1 MESCIREA
9 LGQYAF
15 TDPQTEFIRHNENI
29 TYKITDGT
37 KRYELRIHKPAE
49 GFSLGIYKAG
59 DSRTA
64 YLESEMLLVGYAGGR
79 MMSPLQ
85 KPVKNREGHYVSVL
99 PDGTPATVLEWVEG
113 DVLQNSTVTPETGE
127 AIGSMIA
134 ELHRC
139 FRELDFDA
147 NGFSRT
153 LNRRVQR
160 YIYKQPLLAAAGG
173 QMEIAAQKGQIT
185 KEQAAAAVESLHVIK
200 SRMDE
205 LDSLPRMTGIVHADL
220 SPSNL
225 IVSNGRIVP
234 IDFSLS
240 GFGYSYMD
248 VGMAL
253 CNFKD
258 MNIRNSIRRGYEK
271 VAGVPVP
278 MRYIEPFFALGV
290 LLYIACQH
298 DRAGTEDWFG
308 GAMMR
313 WCDTIFHP
321 LNEGRTITA

>member
-1 MESCIREA
+1 M
-9 LGQYAF
+9 
-15 TDPQTEFIRHNENI
+15 T
-29 TYKITDGT
+29 
-37 KRYELRIHKPAE
+37 
-49 GFSLGIYKAG
+49 
-59 DSRTA
+59 
-64 YLESEMLLVGYAGGR
+64 
-79 MMSPLQ
+79 SPLQ
-85 KPVKNREGHYVSVL
+85 KSVKNRAGHYVSVL

-173 QMEIAAQKGQIT
+173 QMEIAAEKGQIT
-185 KEQAAAAVESLHVIK
+185 KEQSTAAVESLHVIK

-205 LDSLPRMTGIVHADL
+205 LDSLPGMIGIVHADL

-225 IVSNGRIVP
+225 IVSNGLIVP

-248 VGMAL
+248 VGMVL

-258 MNIRNSIRRGYEK
+258 VNIRNSIRRGYEK
-271 VAGVPVP
+271 VAGTPVP
-278 MRYIEPFFALGV
+278 TRYIEPFFALGV

-298 DRAGTEDWFG
+298 DRAGTEAWFG
-308 GAMMR
+308 GAMQR
-313 WCDTIFHP
+313 WCDTIFYP